1 MHAIRVSCYS
11 SQTSCYKATDIDSV
25 QPDRVPLMY
34 LYEEGQMSS
43 PFYTA
48 QGTTQL
54 QNRDLPPDLM
64 TSQPATSWPSTSH
77 LQQSVWLFVNMEQD
91 YQ

>member
-1 MHAIRVSCYS
+1 MRAIRVSCYS

-25 QPDRVPLMY
+25 QPDRVLLMY

-54 QNRDLPPDLM
+54 QNRDLPL
-64 TSQPATSWPSTSH
+64 T
-77 LQQSVWLFVNMEQD
+77 
-91 YQ
+91 